1 VSETALPAIVAAVDE
16 VQPDVVAVDSIQTV
30 ADPGLGNA
38 PGSVTQVRECAQR
51 LVSLAKQRAVA
62 TVLVGHL
69 TKDGSLAG
77 PRVLEHVVDTVLSF
91 EGERH
96 HALRLLRAI
105 KHRFGATGELG
116 LFEMAGDG
124 LRGVPDPSRLFLG
137 DRLTGVPGSVV
148 VPVLEGNRPLLVEVQ
163 ALAAPSSLPQPR
175 RSAQGLD
182 GGRLG
187 LLVAVLHRRCQR
199 SLAGAD
205 VYAVAVGGVRV
216 TEPAADLAV
225 GLALAS
231 AMDGR
236 PLRPDVVA
244 CGEVGL
250 AGEIRQVPH
259 TVRRL
264 AEAARLGF
272 RRAVV
277 PCSAPA
283 VDGIELVRAASLL
296 DAVETQLR

>member
-1 VSETALPAIVAAVDE
+1 
-16 VQPDVVAVDSIQTV
+16 
-30 ADPGLGNA
+30 
-38 PGSVTQVRECAQR
+38 
-51 LVSLAKQRAVA
+51 
-62 TVLVGHL
+62 
-69 TKDGSLAG
+69 
-77 PRVLEHVVDTVLSF
+77 
-91 EGERH
+91 
-96 HALRLLRAI
+96 
-105 KHRFGATGELG
+105 
-116 LFEMAGDG
+116 M
-124 LRGVPDPSRLFLG
+124 
-137 DRLTGVPGSVV
+137 
-148 VPVLEGNRPLLVEVQ
+148 
-163 ALAAPSSLPQPR
+163 
-175 RSAQGLD
+175 
-182 GGRLG
+182 
-187 LLVAVLHRRCQR
+187 
-199 SLAGAD
+199 
-205 VYAVAVGGVRV
+205 AVGGVRV